1 MVLKNRYIGFAA
13 LIFSCKASSSHWHT
27 VGRYWTTQNAQYA
40 EIGVQNSK
48 TTISRMVLNYLT
60 FLYSKFLKNP
70 KILNCLYVAFV
81 SQIFK
86 VVSDFELHC
95 TVIIFLDQM
104 H

>member
-70 KILNCLYVAFV
+70 KT
-81 SQIFK
+81 FK
-86 VVSDFELHC
+86 LFICSFCFPDFQSGLR
-95 TVIIFLDQM
+95 L
-104 H
+104 